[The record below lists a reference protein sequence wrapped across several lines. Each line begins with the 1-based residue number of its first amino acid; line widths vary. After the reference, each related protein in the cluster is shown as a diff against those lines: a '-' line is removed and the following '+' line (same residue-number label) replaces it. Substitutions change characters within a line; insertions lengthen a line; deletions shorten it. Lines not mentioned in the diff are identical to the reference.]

1 MPTFTLLGRN
11 VVKLPFIVRTSLG
24 HEILHQ
30 WFGNSVYIDSN
41 KGNWAEGLTTYLADH
56 FYADQSGEGVD
67 YRKQILI
74 DYQSYVNIDNVF
86 PLRVSGGGR
95 IFRPRPLDTVRQRCY
110 FIC

>member
-1 MPTFTLLGRN
+1 
-11 VVKLPFIVRTSLG
+11 V
-24 HEILHQ
+24 
-30 WFGNSVYIDSN
+30 
-41 KGNWAEGLTTYLADH
+41 ADH

-86 PLRVSGGGR
+86 PLRDFRGR
-95 IFRPRPLDTVRQRCY
+95 TDFSSKAIGYGKAAML